1 MDRVSKLDLITDSKK
16 EFKEKFKV
24 KEESVCVAPG
34 RINLIGEHTDYN
46 LGLAMPIA
54 IDRWVCTV
62 AYKRSDEKVN
72 IHSSNFNKT
81 ISSSLNELYPK
92 ELWEKYIFGCIQVV
106 KDHFDIKEGIDLLIK
121 GNVPIGFGV
130 SSSAALEVSVIGAL
144 LSVYNLNMDSLL
156 ILKLSNRVEHDY
168 LGIQSGMLDQYAS
181 IFSKKNNP
189 MIIDFSNLS
198 HQYIEMNIKNASWIL
213 INSMVDRELA
223 SSKYNQ
229 RVSECQEG
237 LSVINKAL
245 KKTLLI
251 NELTLKD
258 LESIKQEGIIYRRLY
273 HVVSENMR
281 VLSMKEALERGDV
294 QNAGNLLND
303 SHDSLSNYYDVSCNE
318 IESIISIS
326 ERQKGFYGG
335 RIMGGGF
342 GGCAISLVET
352 STKDKFTHNVSSL
365 FFDKYKYDLKI
376 ESVDFSDGFKVT

>member
-1 MDRVSKLDLITDSKK
+1 MDRVSKINLIAASKK
-16 EFKEKFKV
+16 EFEEKFEV
-24 KEESVCVAPG
+24 KEDSVCIAPG

-54 IDRWVCTV
+54 IDRWVCAV
-62 AYKRSDEKVN
+62 AYKRSDKKVN

-81 ISSSLNELYPK
+81 IGSSLNDLYPK
-92 ELWEKYIFGCIQVV
+92 ELWEKYILGCIQVV
-106 KDHFDIKEGIDLLIK
+106 KDHFDIKEGVDLLIK
-121 GNVPIGFGV
+121 GNLPIGFGV

-144 LSVYNLNMDSLL
+144 LSAYNLNMDSSL
-156 ILKLSNRVEHDY
+156 ILKLSSRVEHEY
-168 LGIQSGMLDQYAS
+168 LDIQSGMLDQYAS

-213 INSMVDRELA
+213 INSMVDRELT

-237 LSVINKAL
+237 LAAVNKAL

-258 LESIKQEGIIYRRLY
+258 LESIKKERVIYQRLY
-273 HVVSENMR
+273 HIVSENMR
-281 VLSMKEALERGDV
+281 VLSMKEALEKGDI
-294 QNAGNLLND
+294 QGAGDLLND
-303 SHDSLSNYYDVSCNE
+303 SHYSLSNNYDVSCNE
-318 IESIISIS
+318 IESIINIS
-326 ERQKGFYGG
+326 KGQKGFYGG

-342 GGCAISLVET
+342 GGCTINLVET
-352 STKDKFTHNVSSL
+352 STKDNFIHNVSSL
-365 FFDKYKYDLKI
+365 FFDKYKYDLKV
-376 ESVDFSDGFKVT
+376 ECVHFSDGFRIV